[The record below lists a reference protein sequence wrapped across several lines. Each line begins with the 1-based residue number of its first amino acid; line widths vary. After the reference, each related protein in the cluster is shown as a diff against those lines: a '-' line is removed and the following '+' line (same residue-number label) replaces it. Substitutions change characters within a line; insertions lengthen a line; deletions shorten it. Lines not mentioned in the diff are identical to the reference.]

1 MPPRHTLI
9 HTYRLIISILYQ
21 AIHILHKHNNMSYS
35 AKSTDDFND
44 FMSYLGGAPLPSP
57 RKEEASAAAPSRP
70 APARQSS
77 TVAVAK
83 PAPVASRGSSSG
95 SNKSN
100 SSCSSTLD
108 DISVAHLHFNP
119 KLRNSIRA

>member
-1 MPPRHTLI
+1 
-9 HTYRLIISILYQ
+9 
-21 AIHILHKHNNMSYS
+21 MSYS

-44 FMSYLGGAPLPSP
+44 FMSYLGGAPLPPP

-83 PAPVASRGSSSG
+83 PAPVARRGSSSG

-100 SSCSSTLD
+100 SSSTLD
-108 DISVAHLHFNP
+108 EISVAHLHFNP